1 MNKRIKAVLLAT
13 PPAAVIAP
21 AGWAGA
27 AETRDGDP
35 AHMKTVRE
43 FEEEEEEEARE
54 WPKHDTKDGKSPEQE
69 VDEPDTKYEA
79 VA

>member
-21 AGWAGA
+21 AGWAYA
-27 AETRDGDP
+27 AEIRDGDP
-35 AHMKTVRE
+35 AHTKTVRE
-43 FEEEEEEEARE
+43 FEEEEARE